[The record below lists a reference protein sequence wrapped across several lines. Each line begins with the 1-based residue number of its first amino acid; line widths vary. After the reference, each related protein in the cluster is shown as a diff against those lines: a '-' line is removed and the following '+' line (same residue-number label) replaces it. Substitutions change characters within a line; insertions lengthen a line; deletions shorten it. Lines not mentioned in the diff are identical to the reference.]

1 MEGGWVILD
10 QSYTFSL
17 IYLTGFLQR
26 QNGGEENYEN
36 GFEFPFKTQ
45 GMNEVKQ
52 REYTNFG
59 AKLQILKPIKVW

>member
-26 QNGGEENYEN
+26 QNGGEENDEN
-36 GFEFPFKTQ
+36 GFESPFKTQ

-59 AKLQILKPIKVW
+59 AKLQILKPIKVR